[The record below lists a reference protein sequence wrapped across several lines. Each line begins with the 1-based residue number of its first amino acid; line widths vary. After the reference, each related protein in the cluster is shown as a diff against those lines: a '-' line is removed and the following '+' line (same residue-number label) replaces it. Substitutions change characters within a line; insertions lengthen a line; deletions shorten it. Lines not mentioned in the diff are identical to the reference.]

1 MNRAAKAAGVHHS
14 ELPRDNASR
23 DKVQAL
29 ARQVES
35 SSAGAAQKAA
45 VAAAFKAYEDT
56 WPPEEEDEQDDED
69 EVVGFRL
76 RGTSFLLTYNWDFFG
91 KPPWI
96 GGRTWMEPRTTAIEQ
111 QMSTSTQRAGL

>member
-1 MNRAAKAAGVHHS
+1 M
-14 ELPRDNASR
+14 
-23 DKVQAL
+23 QAL

-56 WPPEEEDEQDDED
+56 WPPEEEDEQYDED

-91 KPPWI
+91 KYFLDGTPAAASAEDRGDEAACQLPSQDQQSCHGDASQDSREDMA
-96 GGRTWMEPRTTAIEQ
+96 GGWKTE
-111 QMSTSTQRAGL
+111 